1 MGTQYIT
8 DAIDSGAA
16 FPWVF
21 PVSFSGRLTN
31 FFSINYEGT
40 VPTSSLKIYLQS
52 PTEDFFIENFTTQ
65 QRIQLSGTITAN
77 EYVVLDMG
85 GDPSDQYSRFS
96 IIDRLSGES
105 RISMLAGNFQKIR
118 LVPGENDIFISSSLT
133 ETDDSLVVF
142 FVWYEEYGAA

>member
-1 MGTQYIT
+1 MGSQYST
-8 DAIDSGAA
+8 FARDAGEA

-21 PVSFSGRLTN
+21 PVSFSEHLTD

-40 VPTSSLKIYLQS
+40 VPTNSLKIYLQS

-65 QRIQLSGTITAN
+65 QRIQLSGIITDN

-96 IIDRLSGES
+96 ITDIRSGES

-118 LVPGENDIFISSSLT
+118 LVPGENDIFISSLSLIHI
-133 ETDDSLVVF
+133 
-142 FVWYEEYGAA
+142 